1 MRRLTPLQVRAL
13 SAVSWGSEHFGALV
27 VGGEAPRRVVAALAR
42 RGLVKD
48 VGAVAICDGDGVTI
62 QPERYRTGFAITEA
76 GALEIKRAD
85 KP

>member
-1 MRRLTPLQVRAL
+1 
-13 SAVSWGSEHFGALV
+13 
-27 VGGEAPRRVVAALAR
+27 
-42 RGLVKD
+42 VKD